1 MELVLVAVVIA
12 VGLVAAAAILAMAG
26 RQRAAAAPAEVP
38 LAQALAAQLADSQ
51 NAAQVTLTERLQ
63 AQERALIK
71 LVDDRLHAVTT
82 RVGDS
87 LEKTTQHQ
95 RTALDDLKERLVK
108 IDAAQ
113 KNITEL
119 SRDVV
124 GLQDILGNKQAR
136 GAFGEV
142 QLRDLVDAV
151 LPPAARQYQAPVG
164 DNRKADCLLM
174 LPNPPGP
181 MVVDAKFP
189 LESYHA
195 WIGAE
200 DETVR
205 KTARRT
211 LAADVR
217 KHVDD
222 IAQKYIVPGETAEA
236 ALMFL
241 PSEAVYAELHANFQD
256 VIEVSYKAR
265 VFIVSPTTLWATL
278 NTMRAVMK
286 DVRMREAAGLIQLE
300 VGKLAD
306 DVVRLD
312 KRTAALQKHF
322 GQVTEDVHGIR
333 ISTEKI
339 IKRGDDIQ
347 SLQLADETGGD
358 PGGDETDPPEA
369 DLLTREPP
377 RLVSGA

>member
-1 MELVLVAVVIA
+1 MELILVALIIAAGMVGAAVVLVLARRPKA
-12 VGLVAAAAILAMAG
+12 DASAQELVGHELVGRLGQMAESQAA
-26 RQRAAAAPAEVP
+26 
-38 LAQALAAQLADSQ
+38 AQALLA
-51 NAAQVTLTERLQ
+51 ERLQ
-63 AQERALIK
+63 TQERALAK
-71 LVDDRLHAVTT
+71 LVDERLHVVTT
-82 RVGDS
+82 RVNDS
-87 LEKTTQHQ
+87 LEKTTQQQ
-95 RTALDDLKERLVK
+95 RTALDDLRERLVK

-119 SRDVV
+119 SQDVV

-151 LPPAARQYQAPVG
+151 MPPSARQYQAPIG
-164 DNRKADCLLM
+164 NNRKADCLLM

-189 LESYHA
+189 LESYHT
-195 WIGAE
+195 WIGAG
-200 DETVR
+200 DDAAR
-205 KTARRT
+205 KVARRT

-217 KHVDD
+217 KHIDD

-241 PSEAVYAELHANFQD
+241 PSEAVYAELHASFQD

-286 DVRMREAAGLIQLE
+286 DVRMREAAGLIQQE
-300 VGKLAD
+300 VGKLAND
-306 DVVRLD
+306 VRLLD
-312 KRTAALQKHF
+312 DRTAKLQRHF
-322 GQVTEDVHGIR
+322 GQVTDDVRNVR
-333 ISTEKI
+333 ISMEKI

-347 SLQLADETGGD
+347 SLQLADDRESG
-358 PGGDETDPPEA
+358 EADPPET

-377 RLVSGA
+377 RLVS